1 MNFRRKARKRGG
13 EVVAR
18 PLLAPLGLTANPV
31 ELLELVYLSD
41 SGTQSAQ
48 YCLRLDWKQVSN
60 HSVWVWLGFVPFNLI
75 LGHGVKP

>member
-41 SGTQSAQ
+41 SGTQSGQ
-48 YCLRLDWKQVSN
+48 YCLRLD
-60 HSVWVWLGFVPFNLI
+60 
-75 LGHGVKP
+75 